1 MSKFEID
8 VVIAWV
14 DGKDE
19 NHSKKLAQYIENKSS
34 LSQKGFLTRFYQVNE
49 IEYCI
54 KSIRKFAPYVR
65 TIFIVTDEQTPSF
78 LKENPNNPEFENI
91 KIIDHKV
98 IFEGYENYLPTFNC
112 YPIETMFYRIPELS
126 EHFIYFNDDMFL
138 INPTQVS
145 DFFDEHGYPV
155 LRGKWR
161 AFDKSAIKDYL
172 KKIGVKKKRISKI
185 TYKKAHENS
194 AELLGLKRYFKLD
207 HTPYPFRK
215 SIFTDYYKKNPDRL
229 IQNIQHRFRDP
240 SFYMVQ
246 AHAAHLE
253 LMQKTCSINSDYSL
267 VNFGSTEKSMFWIKS
282 KLFLSQ
288 KIQKKLF
295 LNIQSLDMYSEK
307 KINYIVNWFLK
318 LY

>member
-14 DGKDE
+14 DGNDE
-19 NHSKKLAQYIENKSS
+19 NHSKKLAQYVENKSS

-54 KSIRKFAPYVR
+54 KSIRKFAPYVN

-78 LKENPNNPEFENI
+78 LLENPINPEFENI

-112 YPIETMFYRIPELS
+112 YPIETMLYRIPKLS

-145 DFFDEHGYPV
+145 DFFDENGYPV

-161 AFDKSAIKDYL
+161 SFDKSGIKDYL
-172 KKIGVKKKRISKI
+172 KKIGLKKKRISKI

-207 HTPYPFRK
+207 HTPFPIRK
-215 SIFTDYYKKNPDRL
+215 SVFMSYFEKNPSKL
-229 IQNIQHRFRDP
+229 IQNIKHRFRDS

-253 LMQKTCSINSDYSL
+253 LIQKTCSITNDYSL
-267 VNFGSTEKSMFWIKS
+267 VNFGSTEKSLFWIKS

-307 KINYIVNWFLK
+307 KLNYILNWFRK